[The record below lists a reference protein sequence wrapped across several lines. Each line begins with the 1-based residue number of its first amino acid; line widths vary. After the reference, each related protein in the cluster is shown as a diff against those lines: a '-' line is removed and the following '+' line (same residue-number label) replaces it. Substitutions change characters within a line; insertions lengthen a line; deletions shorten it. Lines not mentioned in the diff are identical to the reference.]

1 MTPVMTGER
10 ILPDECR
17 SEAEYILYL
26 RHLFAYRTAASRL
39 RASDTVLDIG
49 CGAGYG
55 TRMLADYARR
65 AVGVDVIP
73 EAVADAAAAFGTPQ
87 CTFLPYAGDRL
98 PFEDG
103 TFDAAT
109 SCQTIEHVP
118 DDERFVAEAARVLK
132 PGAWLILTTPNRAT
146 RLREGQK
153 PWNRFHEREY
163 TSSGLETLLVRH
175 FASVEM
181 LGVRASAAI
190 EEIERARIRFAQRVA
205 SLDPLGLLRIVPATL
220 VARFRRLRRRP
231 PSIQTTWPHA
241 VDDFYATLGDRD
253 AGFDLMAICHRGN

>member
-1 MTPVMTGER
+1 MKPVMTGER

-55 TRMLADYARR
+55 TRLLADHAAR

-73 EAVADAAAAFGTPQ
+73 EAVAGAAAAFGTPQ
-87 CTFLPYAGDRL
+87 CTFLDYAGGRL

-109 SCQTIEHVP
+109 SFQTIEHVL

-132 PGAWLILTTPNRAT
+132 PGATLILTTPNRAT

-163 TSSGLETLLVRH
+163 SVERTSKRCSPVISLPSRCSAYAQAPLSKMSSGR
-175 FASVEM
+175 ASVSRSASRRWIRW
-181 LGVRASAAI
+181 GCYGSCPRA
-190 EEIERARIRFAQRVA
+190 
-205 SLDPLGLLRIVPATL
+205 
-220 VARFRRLRRRP
+220 
-231 PSIQTTWPHA
+231 
-241 VDDFYATLGDRD
+241 
-253 AGFDLMAICHRGN
+253 